1 MKINT
6 ASLCMTALVMSAIGL
21 VAEEYRTVEEF
32 ADARRR
38 YNGEWTYPQ
47 DPLASNIYSRVKSM
61 YEGHWLSPFDYFL
74 AVRGGGVEME
84 METTNFF
91 TFVSFVSNNCSAIA
105 ADWPTYETNEM
116 VRFTT
121 LSAIAYSGFD
131 RMTNLADRVLA
142 GYEANTNYC
151 GWDTIRFINC
161 PYGTRATKQYLAR
174 NYDVPGVSNL
184 LQRIRAL
191 AVAHGNDVM
200 RDDCDECLSGE
211 SKKHVLEMISIGAEW
226 P

>member
-47 DPLASNIYSRVKSM
+47 DPLASNIYFRVKSM

-74 AVRGGGVEME
+74 AVRGGGVDLEMP
-84 METTNFF
+84 TTNFF
-91 TFVSFVSNNCSAIA
+91 EFASFVSNNCSAIA

-121 LSAIAYSGFD
+121 LSAVAYSGFD

-151 GWDTIRFINC
+151 GWDTIRFINY
-161 PYGTRATKQYLAR
+161 PYGASTNKYYLTM
-174 NYDVPGVSNL
+174 NYEQPAVSNIISRL
-184 LQRIRAL
+184 RAL
-191 AVAHGNDVM
+191 AVARGDEGLREM
-200 RDDCDECLSGE
+200 CDERLSGE
-211 SKKHVLEMISIGAEW
+211 AKRNCLESIQIGDW
-226 P
+226 

>member
-1 MKINT
+1 MKNSAAIIWTTAMLLLAVCINAAEVIN
-6 ASLCMTALVMSAIGL
+6 ASNY
-21 VAEEYRTVEEF
+21 AEVE
-32 ADARRR
+32 AR

-47 DPLASNIYSRVKSM
+47 DPLASNVYSKVKRL
-61 YEGHWLSPFDYFL
+61 YADQKSPFDFFIT
-74 AVRGGGVEME
+74 VRGGGVEME

-121 LSAIAYSGFD
+121 LSAVAYSGFD

-142 GYEANTNYC
+142 GYEANTNYS

-211 SKKHVLEMISIGAEW
+211 IKKHVLEMISIGAEW

>member
-1 MKINT
+1 
-6 ASLCMTALVMSAIGL
+6 MTALVMSAIGL

-121 LSAIAYSGFD
+121 LSAPTGCLQAM
-131 RMTNLADRVLA
+131 RRTPTTAD
-142 GYEANTNYC
+142 
-151 GWDTIRFINC
+151 
-161 PYGTRATKQYLAR
+161 GT
-174 NYDVPGVSNL
+174 PFVSSTVHTGRGRPSN
-184 LQRIRAL
+184 I
-191 AVAHGNDVM
+191 
-200 RDDCDECLSGE
+200 
-211 SKKHVLEMISIGAEW
+211 
-226 P
+226 